1 MSISTKK
8 IIISCH
14 IIFDESSFP
23 FSAQKDTPQPA
34 ISDLARSVSILLPLP
49 PTTTSDTNSRAD
61 PPHIPNS
68 PSQNAP
74 LPAPQSLRT
83 PSTPT
88 CDVDSPNLIPTESA
102 STNSSEPRVPVPSSA
117 LSTQAPNVLRYASP
131 EILHHHMQTRARSG
145 IVKPKQ
151 ILNLLSEISPIPKTY
166 HAALKDPN
174 WRQAMREEF
183 DALLNNNTWCLVE
196 KPVGANII
204 TGKWN
209 FWHKLHPDGSLARYK
224 ARWVVRGFNQE
235 YDIDYGETFS
245 LVIKP
250 ATICPILSIANSS
263 SWAIH
268 QLDVKNAFLH
278 GNLLEHVYC
287 AQPSGFVD
295 TQKPQHI
302 CKLVK
307 SLYGLKQA
315 PRTWFLIFTSHLH
328 KLGFTTSKSDSSL
341 FTLHNN
347 NQTTYL
353 LLYVNDI
360 ILTASSASFLRS
372 IIQCLCRE
380 FAMTDLGPLKHFL
393 GIHVRQHEHGLLL
406 SQEQYARDVLKR
418 AGMLN
423 CNSATTPINTK
434 AKLSSTDG
442 DPLEN
447 AIEYRSLAGALH
459 YLTITRP
466 NITYAVQQVFLFMHA
481 PRSAHLQL
489 IKRILRY
496 VRGTIS
502 HGLFL
507 RKSNTHDLVAY
518 SDSDWAGCPDTR

>member
-1 MSISTKK
+1 M
-8 IIISCH
+8 
-14 IIFDESSFP
+14 
-23 FSAQKDTPQPA
+23 
-34 ISDLARSVSILLPLP
+34 
-49 PTTTSDTNSRAD
+49 
-61 PPHIPNS
+61 
-68 PSQNAP
+68 
-74 LPAPQSLRT
+74 
-83 PSTPT
+83 
-88 CDVDSPNLIPTESA
+88 
-102 STNSSEPRVPVPSSA
+102 
-117 LSTQAPNVLRYASP
+117 
-131 EILHHHMQTRARSG
+131 
-145 IVKPKQ
+145 
-151 ILNLLSEISPIPKTY
+151 
-166 HAALKDPN
+166 
-174 WRQAMREEF
+174 
-183 DALLNNNTWCLVE
+183 
-196 KPVGANII
+196 
-204 TGKWN
+204 
-209 FWHKLHPDGSLARYK
+209 
-224 ARWVVRGFNQE
+224 
-235 YDIDYGETFS
+235 
-245 LVIKP
+245 
-250 ATICPILSIANSS
+250 SIANSS

-268 QLDVKNAFLH
+268 QLDVKNACLH
-278 GNLLEHVYC
+278 GNLSEHVYC
-287 AQPSGFVD
+287 AQLSGFVD
-295 TQKPQHI
+295 TQKPQYV

-315 PRTWFLIFTSHLH
+315 PRTWFLRFTSHLH

-353 LLYVNDI
+353 LLYVDDI
-360 ILTASSASFLRS
+360 ILSASSASFLHS
-372 IIQCLCRE
+372 IIQCLCCE

-393 GIHVRQHEHGLLL
+393 GIHVRQHERGLLL

-423 CNSATTPINTK
+423 CNSTTTPIDTK

-447 AIEYRSLAGALH
+447 TTEYRSLAGALQ

-466 NITYAVQQVFLFMHA
+466 DITYVVQQVCLFMHA